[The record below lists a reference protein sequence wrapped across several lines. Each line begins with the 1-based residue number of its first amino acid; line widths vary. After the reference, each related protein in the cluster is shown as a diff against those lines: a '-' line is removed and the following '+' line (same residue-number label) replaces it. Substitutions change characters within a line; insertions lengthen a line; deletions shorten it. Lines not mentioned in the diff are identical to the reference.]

1 MNLEEKK
8 KAVDE
13 LAEKV
18 QGASVIIS
26 TDYGGLTVAEMTD
39 LRRKLR
45 AQQVEFR
52 VVKNTLARFA
62 ATKAGKENLDKIVAG
77 PTAVALG
84 YDDIAAPARILLEYI
99 RSTKSRLKISGG
111 LVENRVLS
119 VAEVS
124 TLATMPPKE
133 VLVAKLLGNLK
144 GPLYGLV
151 NVLNANIAGLT
162 YVLSARQKQLEKG
175 G

>member
-1 MNLEEKK
+1 MHLEEKK

-18 QGASVIIS
+18 ERASVIIS
-26 TDYGGLTVAEMTD
+26 TNYGGLTVAEMTD

-45 AQQVEFR
+45 AQQIEFR
-52 VVKNTLARFA
+52 VIKNTLARFA
-62 ATKAGKENLDKIVAG
+62 ASKAGKEELNKIVVG
-77 PTAVALG
+77 PTAVAFG
-84 YDDIAAPARILLEYI
+84 YGDIAIPAKVLLEYI
-99 RSTKSRLKISGG
+99 RSTKSQLKISGG
-111 LVENRVLS
+111 LIENRVLS
-119 VAEVS
+119 ATEIA
-124 TLATMPPKE
+124 TLATMPSKE
-133 VLVAKLLGNLK
+133 VLVARLLGRLK

-151 NVLNANIAGLT
+151 SVLNANIAGLT

>member
-1 MNLEEKK
+1 MRLEEKK
-8 KAVDE
+8 QSVDE

-18 QGASVIIS
+18 ERASVIIS

-45 AQQVEFR
+45 AQQIEFR
-52 VVKNTLARFA
+52 VIKNTLARFA
-62 ATKAGKENLDKIVAG
+62 ATKAGKDDLDKIIVG

-84 YDDIAAPARILLEYI
+84 YDDIAAPAKVLMEYI
-99 RSTKSRLKISGG
+99 RSTKSQLKISGG
-111 LVENRVLS
+111 LIENRVLS
-119 VAEVS
+119 AAEVA

-133 VLVAKLLGNLK
+133 VLVAKLLGGLK

>member
-45 AQQVEFR
+45 AQQIEFR

-62 ATKAGKENLDKIVAG
+62 ATKAGKENLDKIVLG

>member
-1 MNLEEKK
+1 MHLEEKK

-18 QGASVIIS
+18 GRASVIIS
-26 TDYGGLTVAEMTD
+26 TNYGGLTVAEMTD

-45 AQQVEFR
+45 AQQIEFR
-52 VVKNTLARFA
+52 VIKNTLARFA
-62 ATKAGKENLDKIVAG
+62 ASKAGKAELDKIVVG

-84 YDDIAAPARILLEYI
+84 YGDIAAPAKVLLEYI
-99 RSTKSRLKISGG
+99 RSAKSQLKISGG
-111 LVENRVLS
+111 LIENRVLS
-119 VAEVS
+119 TAEVA

-133 VLVAKLLGNLK
+133 VLVARLLGNLK
-144 GPLYGLV
+144 SPLYGLV
-151 NVLNANIAGLT
+151 TVLNANIAGFT

>member
-1 MNLEEKK
+1 MRLEEKK
-8 KAVDE
+8 QAVQD
-13 LAEKV
+13 LAEKLERANV
-18 QGASVIIS
+18 VIATS
-26 TDYGGLTVAEMTD
+26 YGGLTVAEMTE

-62 ATKAGKENLDKIVAG
+62 AEKSGREDLNKIVIG

-84 YDDIAAPARILLEYI
+84 YDDVAAPAKALLEHI
-99 RSTKSRLKISGG
+99 RATKSELKISGG
-111 LVENRVLS
+111 LLEGRVLS
-119 VAEVS
+119 AAEV
-124 TLATMPPKE
+124 TALALMPPRE
-133 VLVAKLLGNLK
+133 VLVAKMLGGLK

-151 NVLNANIAGLT
+151 NVLNANLSGLV
-162 YVLSARQKQLEKG
+162 YLLSARQKQLEQG

>member
-1 MNLEEKK
+1 MRLEEKK

-18 QGASVIIS
+18 QSASVIIS

-52 VVKNTLARFA
+52 VIKNTLARFA
-62 ATKAGKENLDKIVAG
+62 ATKAGKEDLDKIIAG

-84 YDDIAAPARILLEYI
+84 YDDIAAPAKILLEYI
-99 RSTKSRLKISGG
+99 RSTKSQLKISGG
-111 LVENRVLS
+111 LIENRVLS
-119 VAEVS
+119 AAEVA

>member
-1 MNLEEKK
+1 MHLEEKK

-18 QGASVIIS
+18 GRASVIIA
-26 TDYGGLTVAEMTD
+26 TNYGGLTVAEMTD

-45 AQQVEFR
+45 SQQIEFR
-52 VVKNTLARFA
+52 VIKNTLARFA
-62 ATKAGKENLDKIVAG
+62 ASKAGKEELDKIVIG
-77 PTAVALG
+77 PTAVAFG
-84 YDDIAAPARILLEYI
+84 YGDIAIPAKVLLEYI
-99 RSTKSRLKISGG
+99 RSTKSQLKISGG
-111 LVENRVLS
+111 LIENRVLS
-119 VAEVS
+119 AAEIA

-144 GPLYGLV
+144 GPLYSLV

>member
-1 MNLEEKK
+1 MRLEEKK
-8 KAVDE
+8 QSVDE

-18 QGASVIIS
+18 ERASVIIS

-45 AQQVEFR
+45 AQQIEFR
-52 VVKNTLARFA
+52 VIKNTLARFA
-62 ATKAGKENLDKIVAG
+62 ATKAGKEDLDKIIVG

-84 YDDIAAPARILLEYI
+84 YDDIAVPAKVLMEYI
-99 RSTKSRLKISGG
+99 RSTKSQLKISGG
-111 LVENRVLS
+111 LIENRVLS
-119 VAEVS
+119 AAEIA

-133 VLVAKLLGNLK
+133 VLVAKLLGGLK

>member
-1 MNLEEKK
+1 MHLEEKK

-18 QGASVIIS
+18 ERANVIIS
-26 TDYGGLTVAEMTD
+26 TNYGGLTVAEMTD

-45 AQQVEFR
+45 AQQIEFR
-52 VVKNTLARFA
+52 VIKNTLARFA
-62 ATKAGKENLDKIVAG
+62 AAKAGKQEMDKIVVG

-84 YDDIAAPARILLEYI
+84 YGDISIPAKVLLDYI
-99 RSTKSRLKISGG
+99 RTTKSQLKISGG
-111 LVENRVLS
+111 LIENRVLS
-119 VAEVS
+119 TAEIT

-133 VLVAKLLGNLK
+133 VMVAKLLGNLK
-144 GPLYGLV
+144 GPIYGLV
-151 NVLNANIAGLT
+151 NVLNANVAGLT

>member
-18 QGASVIIS
+18 QSASVIIS

-45 AQQVEFR
+45 AQQIEFR
-52 VVKNTLARFA
+52 VIKNTLARFA
-62 ATKAGKENLDKIVAG
+62 ATKAGKENLDKIIVG

-84 YDDIAAPARILLEYI
+84 YNDIAVPAKLLLDYI
-99 RSTKSRLKISGG
+99 RSTKSKLKISGG
-111 LVENRVLS
+111 LVENRILS